1 MKAKKITA
9 SALDKMETPTL
20 EDILAVV
27 NGGRYERFF
36 LKRIKTYSDGS
47 RNGLTRRGGKVY
59 GDLVSLLYAC
69 ARITG
74 GDVEDIVETLDDIA
88 DGDGY

>member
-20 EDILAVV
+20 EDILAVF
-27 NGGRYERFF
+27 NGGRCEGLL

-59 GDLVSLLYAC
+59 GDLVSILYAC

-74 GDVEDIVETLDDIA
+74 GDVEDIVETLDGMVN
-88 DGDGY
+88 GD